1 MALADE
7 AQRFL
12 NTASQVTT
20 VCKGCFH
27 KASHHDGACTELI
40 TVTNTNAITAD
51 ISMVYAE
58 CDCEELL

>member
-12 NTASQVTT
+12 QTVSSVTT

-27 KASHHDGACTELI
+27 KDSHHDGGCTELI
-40 TVTNTNAITAD
+40 TITNSNAITAD
-51 ISMVYAE
+51 IGTLYIE
-58 CDCEELL
+58 CACEELL